1 MNVFEN
7 LGLYH
12 RCEYRVRLVFKNV
25 RISVWLFLLVTVS
38 LGLMTFRNPWSR
50 AIQTSKDLVL
60 RENSCSGTRRLE
72 QQPSCVVC
80 GYHAEAEIILTLQT
94 SNGTNITTYGT
105 HVLFVI
111 ESCC

>member
-1 MNVFEN
+1 MNVFEQ

-12 RCEYRVRLVFKNV
+12 KCEYSVRLVFKNV

-38 LGLMTFRNPWSR
+38 LGLMTFRNPWPR

-72 QQPSCVVC
+72 KQPSCAVC
-80 GYHAEAEIILTLQT
+80 GDHAEAE
-94 SNGTNITTYGT
+94 S
-105 HVLFVI
+105 VLVL
-111 ESCC
+111 